1 MVCDESEVV
10 FGPELLVLLE
20 QSRGLHHWVLVLF
33 LIFLELPPC
42 LALASVGEH
51 GQLVTMDSERCI
63 GELLRIV
70 SYHVGPSVL
79 V

>member
-10 FGPELLVLLE
+10 FGPELLVLLQ
-20 QSRGLHHWVLVLF
+20 QSCGLHHRVLVLLF
-33 LIFLELPPC
+33 IFLELPPC
-42 LALASVGEH
+42 LALASVGEL
-51 GQLVTMDSERCI
+51 GQLATMDSERCI

-70 SYHVGPSVL
+70 SYHVGSSVL